1 MDYSLIDYFRAF
13 HTYSKKYE
21 LPANTRSAYCAL
33 LGEFNAGFWPD
44 ELCLSDRALQALA
57 GVKSLST
64 IHDAKNTLKQI
75 GLISYRPW
83 KNRKTIYKL
92 CTEHLANTW
101 RTPAEHLPNT
111 AGTLG
116 ASSNIRTREDLKTLD
131 LKTLDLSTT
140 TTSTR
145 VRDFQELDDI
155 LEYWE
160 RDLRGGRLSF
170 EHQSQIAAWLDQ
182 HGVEWVKG
190 LMKEASDANST
201 GLNFKFLRAV
211 LERREKGGVKRE
223 RVNKPSDRIAL
234 LGYDPEGDSGEESS
248 EVRARNAAL
257 VEDVRRIIRE
267 RAEARAQ
274 A

>member
-1 MDYSLIDYFRAF
+1 MDYSLIDFVRAF
-13 HTYSKKYE
+13 HAYSKKHE
-21 LPANTRSAYCAL
+21 LTANTRSLYYAL
-33 LGEFNAGFWPD
+33 LGEFNAGFWSQ
-44 ELCLSDRALQALA
+44 ELCFSDRTMQTLA
-57 GVKSLST
+57 GVKSLHG
-64 IHDAKNTLKQI
+64 IHDAKSALKMM
-75 GLISYRPW
+75 GLIDFRPG

-211 LERREKGGVKRE
+211 LERREKGGAKRASKRTE
-223 RVNKPSDRIAL
+223 FK
-234 LGYDPEGDSGEESS
+234 YDLSGCVGDDDPFADCEPT
-248 EVRARNAAL
+248 
-257 VEDVRRIIRE
+257 
-267 RAEARAQ
+267 
-274 A
+274 